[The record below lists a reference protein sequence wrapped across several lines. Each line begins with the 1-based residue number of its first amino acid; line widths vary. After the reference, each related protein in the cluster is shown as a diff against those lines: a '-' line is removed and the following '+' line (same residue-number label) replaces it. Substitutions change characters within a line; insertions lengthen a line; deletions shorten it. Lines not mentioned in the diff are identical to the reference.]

1 MPRRVFRCAARA
13 RGGFLVFAKKQEN
26 TEEIKAMPFQKGQS
40 GNPAGR
46 PRGIVNRATALAQD
60 LLSEHAEWIARK
72 VIELAEEGDMAAIR
86 VCMERLVPP
95 IKHQPIAVEL
105 PPIEKPADSVEAV
118 ASIAAA
124 VAAGDLT
131 AAEAAELAKVVDVY
145 VRALDSKG
153 FNERLSALE
162 QEINGTRAGACR
174 RPRRH
179 ERLRL
184 PMPPPDNWLMKLT
197 KRGARQPRTHLLCVD
212 ARDTPRRYRSQA
224 QPLDRR
230 GSGACRR
237 HVRARALEKAG
248 RNLRSCSPRAPHGKT
263 TAV

>member
-1 MPRRVFRCAARA
+1 MPRRVFRCATARADA

-26 TEEIKAMPFQKGQS
+26 TGENTAMRFQKGQS

-46 PRGIVNRATALAQD
+46 PRGALNRATVLAQE
-60 LLSEHAEWIARK
+60 LLSARVESIAGK
-72 VIELAEEGDMAAIR
+72 LIELAEGGDMRAIR
-86 VCMERLVPP
+86 VCMDGLVPA
-95 IKHQPIAVEL
+95 IKDQPIAVEL

-162 QEINGTRAGACR
+162 KQINGTPGVPAPA
-174 RPRRH
+174 
-179 ERLRL
+179 
-184 PMPPPDNWLMKLT
+184 
-197 KRGARQPRTHLLCVD
+197 AV
-212 ARDTPRRYRSQA
+212 RDDTS
-224 QPLDRR
+224 
-230 GSGACRR
+230 
-237 HVRARALEKAG
+237 V
-248 RNLRSCSPRAPHGKT
+248 
-263 TAV
+263 